1 MSIDTIISHPRDGRP
16 DYKLESHLDDTQS
29 RMLALGRFEDSG
41 QYSER
46 RVANIIGLLHDFGK
60 VTPAFQKH
68 VRDQYSG
75 PPQQTYHARLGALAT
90 FWVVQEIGGDDRDA
104 LAAFIAISRH
114 HGSLPDAVPHVFTD
128 IYGTE
133 TGEKDDVKGWATD
146 QVKSIQEPEN
156 EAHARKAEELLVS
169 AGDDTTTWD
178 RFARA
183 IADESVYESLV
194 DLVSERRGYSPKED
208 ADSLPPDLYDRTL
221 KYWGHLTLADKT
233 SAADIPLS
241 KLERE
246 SLSLEALDT
255 YVAGLEG
262 DNALEQTL
270 NRFREQARKA
280 APENAVE
287 RLLDDKADIGRL
299 TLPTGLGK
307 TFSRITTAFTLRDE
321 IAKRHKLEEK
331 PTVVYALP
339 FTSIIEQTR
348 EVFEDPD
355 IWGAD
360 PAGHAL
366 TIHHYLSETVTRID
380 SEVGTNGEA
389 ETDQQPRAD
398 AMLGE
403 SWRSGTVLTTFVQ
416 LFESL
421 AGPSNSQGLKFPALQ
436 DAVIILDEPQALPKR
451 WWAAI
456 PRLVRTLR
464 TEFDA
469 TVIVMTATQPALFE
483 STDDL
488 SAIELLDDVGEYYH
502 HARRVRY
509 TIDDSV
515 WALGVANV
523 ETVPLDHETAGE
535 RIIAAVSHGG
545 NATVEA
551 TSALAVC
558 NTIASSRR
566 LTETVEQAA
575 GKAVEHVGS
584 VYREVLEG
592 AGSTSAVRQPTADD
606 GGLSKA
612 ERVDPLASAVLER
625 LGLTPDEDWDEPE
638 NGSVSDVSWSWS
650 GSGRPPLLL
659 ATFNS
664 RYRPKDR
671 RVLIRLADVLT
682 DCDVPFVLVSTQ
694 AVEAGVDLSFARVY
708 RDLAPLDSIVQAA
721 GRCNRSFEWGEENGR
736 VTVWLLDDPDN
747 PEGGVS
753 RTPTKYVYGT
763 DLGSHLTII
772 AETLRDTLE
781 TQDDV
786 DEFTVTRRAV
796 PTYFERIREKA
807 LASQELLNHIECCE
821 AKQLGQKSLIQE
833 NYPTVDVLV
842 AVTDRETDLLE
853 SIGDAFDVGNT
864 PDAYELLQQASDLRV
879 SIPARNAEDALT
891 QATRVDRKKRG
902 EQEGVQIL
910 AYEPETAGGSYDR
923 RRRRIRG
930 ERRRRDRR
938 TVHRTM
944 NGGPSYSKKSR
955 INELIERERDPHR
968 EPPVRITG
976 LMVQYYHVCRRELWF
991 MSRGID
997 IDRRTPNIQ
1006 RGSHTD
1012 ETSYRDSRRSFAIDG
1027 RIAWTSSTTAT

>member
-1 MSIDTIISHPRDGRP
+1 MPIDTIISHPRDNRP
-16 DYKLESHLDDTQS
+16 DFKLECHLDDAKS
-29 RMLALGRFEDSG
+29 RMLTLGRFDDSAEC
-41 QYSER
+41 SEQ
-46 RVANIIGLLHDFGK
+46 RVASVIGLLHDFGK
-60 VTPAFQKH
+60 VTPAFQQH
-68 VRDQYSG
+68 VRDRYSG
-75 PPQQTYHARLGALAT
+75 PPQKTYHARLGALAA

-114 HGSLPDAVPHVFTD
+114 HGSLPDVVPHVFTD
-128 IYGTE
+128 VYGTE
-133 TGEKDDVKGWATD
+133 TGEKDNVKGWATD
-146 QVKSIQEPEN
+146 QVESIRKPDN
-156 EAHARKAEELLVS
+156 ELYAQKAEELLVS
-169 AGDDTTTWD
+169 AGDNTTTWD

-183 IADESVYESLV
+183 VADESVYESLV
-194 DLVSERRGYSPKED
+194 KLVSEWRGYSPKED
-208 ADSLPPDLYDRTL
+208 VESLPSELYDRTL

-241 KLERE
+241 KLKRD
-246 SLSLEALDT
+246 SLSLEVLDT

-262 DNALEQTL
+262 DGELEQTL
-270 NRFREQARKA
+270 NKFRDQAREA

-287 RLLDDKADIGRL
+287 RLLDDGADIGRL

-307 TFSRITTAFTLRDE
+307 TFTGITTAFTLRDE
-321 IAKRHKLEEK
+321 IAERHGLEEE
-331 PTVVYALP
+331 PTIVYALP

-348 EVFEDPD
+348 EIFEDPN

-366 TIHHYLSETVTRID
+366 TIHHYLSETVTRTD

-389 ETDQQPRAD
+389 ETDQRTYAD

-421 AGPSNSQGLKFPALQ
+421 AGPTNSQGLKFPALQ

-469 TVIVMTATQPALFE
+469 TVIVMTATQPSLFE
-483 STDDL
+483 TTDDL
-488 SAIELLDDVGEYYH
+488 SAVELLDDVDEYYH

-515 WALGVANV
+515 WALGAPDA
-523 ETVPLDHETAGE
+523 ETIPLDHETAGE
-535 RIIAAVSHGG
+535 RIVNTVFHGG
-545 NATVEA
+545 NTTATA
-551 TSALAVC
+551 TSTLAVC

-575 GKAVEHVGS
+575 GTAVEHVGKT
-584 VYREVLEG
+584 YREILEE
-592 AGSTSAVRQPTADD
+592 AGNTAVGQNAAADSH
-606 GGLSKA
+606 LSGV
-612 ERVDPLASAVLER
+612 ERVDQLASAVLKR
-625 LGLTPDEDWDEPE
+625 LGFTPDGDWDGPG
-638 NGSVSDVSWSWS
+638 NSSVSDISWSWS
-650 GSGRPPLLL
+650 RPRKPPLLL
-659 ATFNS
+659 GTFNS

-682 DCDVPFVLVSTQ
+682 DCNVPFVLVSTQ

-721 GRCNRSFEWGEENGR
+721 GRCNRSFEWGKENGR
-736 VTVWLLDDPDN
+736 VTVWLLDDPDD
-747 PEGGVS
+747 PEGGID

-772 AETLRDTLE
+772 AETLRDTLK

-807 LASQELLNHIECCE
+807 LASQELLDHIEWCE
-821 AKQLGQKSLIQE
+821 AKQLGRKSLIQE
-833 NYPTVDVLV
+833 DYPTVDVLV
-842 AVTDRETDLLE
+842 AVTDREKDLLE
-853 SIGDAFDVGNT
+853 SIGDAFNVGDT
-864 PDAYELLQQASDLRV
+864 PSAYELLQQASDLRV
-879 SIPARNAEDALT
+879 SIPARDAEGALT
-891 QATRVDRKKRG
+891 QATRVDRKERG

-910 AYEPETAGGSYDR
+910 AYRPETAGGSYDLDGGGFVANDEDVIAGR
-923 RRRRIRG
+923 F
-930 ERRRRDRR
+930 
-938 TVHRTM
+938 TV
-944 NGGPSYSKKSR
+944 
-955 INELIERERDPHR
+955 L
-968 EPPVRITG
+968 
-976 LMVQYYHVCRRELWF
+976 
-991 MSRGID
+991 
-997 IDRRTPNIQ
+997 
-1006 RGSHTD
+1006 
-1012 ETSYRDSRRSFAIDG
+1012 
-1027 RIAWTSSTTAT
+1027 

>member
-1 MSIDTIISHPRDGRP
+1 MPIDTIISHPRDNQP
-16 DYKLESHLDDTQS
+16 DFKLECHLEEVRS
-29 RMLALGRFEDSG
+29 RMLTLGRFDDSAECG
-41 QYSER
+41 EQQ
-46 RVANIIGLLHDFGK
+46 VANVIGLLHDFGK
-60 VTPAFQKH
+60 VTPAFQQY
-68 VRDQYSG
+68 VRDRYSG
-75 PPQQTYHARLGALAT
+75 PPQQTYHARLGALAA

-114 HGSLPDAVPHVFTD
+114 HGSLPDVVPHVFTD
-128 IYGTE
+128 VYGTE
-133 TGEKDDVKGWATD
+133 TGDKDNVKGWATN
-146 QVKSIQEPEN
+146 QVESIQKSEN
-156 EAHARKAEELLVS
+156 DLHAQKAEELLVN
-169 AGDDTTTWD
+169 AGDNTTTWD

-183 IADESVYESLV
+183 VADESVYRSLV
-194 DLVSERRGYSPKED
+194 ELVSEWRGYSPKED
-208 ADSLPPDLYDRTL
+208 VESLPSELYDRTL

-262 DNALEQTL
+262 DGEMERTL
-270 NRFREQARKA
+270 NELREQAREA

-287 RLLDDKADIGRL
+287 RLLDAGADVGRL

-307 TFSRITTAFTLRDE
+307 TFTGITTAFTLRDE
-321 IAKRHKLEEK
+321 IAERRGLDEE

-348 EVFEDPD
+348 EIFEDPD

-389 ETDQQPRAD
+389 ETDQRTRAD

-421 AGPSNSQGLKFPALQ
+421 AGPRNSQGLKFPALQ

-483 STDDL
+483 ITDDL
-488 SAIELLDDVGEYYH
+488 AAVELLDDVDEYYH

-509 TIDDSV
+509 TVDDSV
-515 WALGVANV
+515 WDLGASNA

-535 RIIAAVSHGG
+535 RIVNAVSHGG
-545 NATVEA
+545 NATATA
-551 TSALAVC
+551 TSTLAVC

-575 GKAVEHVGS
+575 GTAVEHVGNI
-584 VYREVLEG
+584 YREVLEG
-592 AGSTSAVRQPTADD
+592 AGSTVTMEQNAADD
-606 GGLSKA
+606 GRLSGA
-612 ERVDPLASAVLER
+612 EHVDQLASAVLER
-625 LGLTPDEDWDEPE
+625 LGFTPDRDWDGPG
-638 NGSVSDVSWSWS
+638 NSSVSDISWSWS
-650 GSGRPPLLL
+650 GPRKPPLLL

-671 RVLIRLADVLT
+671 RVLIRLADALT

-736 VTVWLLDDPDN
+736 VTVWLLDDPDD
-747 PEGGVS
+747 PEGGVD
-753 RTPTKYVYGT
+753 RTPTKYVYGS

-786 DEFTVTRRAV
+786 DEFTLTRRAV

-807 LASQELLNHIECCE
+807 LASQELLDHIKWCE
-821 AKQLGQKSLIQE
+821 AKQLGRKSLIQE
-833 NYPTVDVLV
+833 DYPTVDVLV
-842 AVTDRETDLLE
+842 AVTDREKDLLE
-853 SIGDAFDVGNT
+853 LIGDAFNVGNT
-864 PDAYELLQQASDLRV
+864 PDAYEFLQQASDLRV
-879 SIPARNAEDALT
+879 SIPARDAEGALT
-891 QATRVDRKKRG
+891 QATRVDRKERG

-910 AYEPETAGGSYDR
+910 AYRPETAGGSYDLDGGGFVANDDDVIAGR
-923 RRRRIRG
+923 F
-930 ERRRRDRR
+930 
-938 TVHRTM
+938 TV
-944 NGGPSYSKKSR
+944 
-955 INELIERERDPHR
+955 I
-968 EPPVRITG
+968 
-976 LMVQYYHVCRRELWF
+976 
-991 MSRGID
+991 
-997 IDRRTPNIQ
+997 
-1006 RGSHTD
+1006 
-1012 ETSYRDSRRSFAIDG
+1012 
-1027 RIAWTSSTTAT
+1027 